1 MRRAIE
7 VYAFLVRLLNFDDEV
22 ITRAETALQQ
32 DSGVSL
38 EDLHNDFYK
47 SFQEGFCR
55 EGDKTHKA
63 LRPPVNVHVFSHL
76 SECAGAVGAGGG
88 CRCPPPGVGG
98 GGPRGQAGS
107 RLPPLGRR
115 RAGRRRGRGRD
126 SAGRPRLRGVLR
138 PAPPWRSSRPR
149 PRGGWGVGVLPGLFL
164 PV

>member
-7 VYAFLVRLLNFDDEV
+7 VYAFLVRLLNFEDEV

-76 SECAGAVGAGGG
+76 SEF
-88 CRCPPPGVGG
+88 RK
-98 GGPRGQAGS
+98 RS
-107 RLPPLGRR
+107 
-115 RAGRRRGRGRD
+115 
-126 SAGRPRLRGVLR
+126 GRPLYETSSEPFESLYGVLR
-138 PAPPWRSSRPR
+138 KCYRAGTRN
-149 PRGGWGVGVLPGLFL
+149 VTKQVFENMYMKEK
-164 PV
+164 